1 MRGETSKL
9 GWAWKEKQVNEGK
22 HERRNKKIGMRMRR
36 ETSKLG
42 WAWQEKQVN

>member
-9 GWAWKEKQVNEGK
+9 GWAWKEKQVNLDA
-22 HERRNKKIGMRMRR
+22 HERRNKQIRMRMRG

-42 WAWQEKQVN
+42 WQWRKNK

>member
-9 GWAWKEKQVNEGK
+9 GWAWKEKQVNKDK
-22 HERRNKKIGMRMRR
+22 HEMRNMKIRMRMRG